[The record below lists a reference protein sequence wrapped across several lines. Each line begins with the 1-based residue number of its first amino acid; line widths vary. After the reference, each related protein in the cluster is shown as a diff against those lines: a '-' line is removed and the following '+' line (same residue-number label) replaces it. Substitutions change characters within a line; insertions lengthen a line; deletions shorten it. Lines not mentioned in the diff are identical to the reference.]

1 MADTTLTQQG
11 ALFGEVYL
19 PHKPLSSSH
28 KAGAYRRRY
37 REDALQLPYVE
48 ANPLVLQSLII
59 TDRDLTDTD
68 MAADLAGLP
77 EPTYTALN
85 PLTNTG
91 HVVFGLK
98 DPVCLTD
105 AARRRPINLLARIEH
120 GLNTVLEGDS
130 SYGGRI
136 TKNPL
141 HDEHKTLWGE
151 SLYSL
156 QELASALDQLG
167 ALPSAGNPR
176 KNVTS
181 SAVGR
186 NVALFDTVRKWSYRA
201 IRQHWSAGLDAWQQ
215 AVLSQ
220 AYMVNEEIIGNEF
233 TRGPLSYSEV
243 RSVARSIARW
253 TWRNMTPESFTARQR
268 ELGRRS
274 ALSGKSLERR
284 RAKTRSLIEGA
295 LKHD

>member
-1 MADTTLTQQG
+1 MADTTPTQG
-11 ALFGEVYL
+11 DLFEEIYL
-19 PHKPLSSSH
+19 PHKPLSSSS
-28 KAGAYRRRY
+28 KAGDYRRRH
-37 REDALQLPYVE
+37 RDVALQLPYVE

-68 MAADLAGLP
+68 MAADLVGLP

-120 GLNTVLEGDS
+120 GLNEVLEGDS

-141 HDEHKTLWGE
+141 HEEHQTLWGE
-151 SLYSL
+151 SLYTL

-186 NVALFDTVRKWSYRA
+186 NVALFDTIRKWSYRA
-201 IRQHWSAGLDAWQQ
+201 IRKHWGDGLEVWSQV
-215 AVLSQ
+215 VLTQ
-220 AYMVNEEIIGNEF
+220 AYTVNETIIGNEF
-233 TRGPLSYSEV
+233 TRGPLSYSETK
-243 RSVARSIARW
+243 SVAKSIARW
-253 TWRNMTPESFTARQR
+253 TWRNMTQESFTARQR
-268 ELGRRS
+268 ALGRKTAQQRWGS
-274 ALSGKSLERR
+274 RVDEMIERALS
-284 RAKTRSLIEGA
+284 
-295 LKHD
+295 HD